1 MNDMKKK
8 ILIVDDEIIIADDLA
23 NTLTKLGY
31 EVLEPALSYNEA
43 IKAFDAEPVDLVVL
57 DINLGTKKT
66 GIDVAG
72 YIKSHSNTPF
82 IFLTSFSDSRTLEL
96 AKTTMPYAYLVKP
109 YEAVDVMTAIE
120 IALNNHER
128 YLANNNSNIE
138 TEIPD
143 FTNMEKVVLRKIA
156 ENLTTKKIAEELFV
170 SESTVKN
177 HRHNICQKL
186 ELPATTHSLLSWV
199 LSNIKYLKN

>member
-1 MNDMKKK
+1 MEKKR
-8 ILIVDDEIIIADDLA
+8 ILIVDDEIIIADDLS

-31 EVLEPALSYNEA
+31 EVLEPALNYNEA
-43 IKAFDAEPVDLVVL
+43 IRAFDEQPVDLVIL

-66 GIDVAG
+66 GIDVAN
-72 YIKSHSNTPF
+72 YIKNHSNTPF
-82 IFLTSFSDSRTLEL
+82 IYLTSFSDTRTLEL

-128 YLANNNSNIE
+128 FLSNSGEDETKNIPE
-138 TEIPD
+138 
-143 FTNMEKVVLRKIA
+143 FTSMEKVVLRKIA
-156 ENLTTKKIAEELFV
+156 ENLTTKKIAKELFV

-177 HRHNICQKL
+177 HRHNICKKL

-199 LSNIKYLKN
+199 LSHKKYLNN

>member
-1 MNDMKKK
+1 MDKKR
-8 ILIVDDEIIIADDLA
+8 ILVVDDEIIIADDLA

-43 IKAFDAEPVDLVVL
+43 TRAFDAEPVDLVIL

-66 GIDVAG
+66 GIDVAQ

-82 IFLTSFSDSRTLEL
+82 IYLTSFSDTRTLEL

-109 YEAVDVMTAIE
+109 YEPADIMTAVE
-120 IALNNHER
+120 IALNNHAR
-128 YLANNNSNIE
+128 YLANNGSQ
-138 TEIPD
+138 TEDVIPI
-143 FTNMEKVVLRKIA
+143 FTPMEKVVLRKIA
-156 ENLTTKKIAEELFV
+156 DNLTTRKIAEELFV

-177 HRHNICQKL
+177 HRHNICKKL
-186 ELPATTHSLLSWV
+186 SLPATTHSLLNWV
-199 LSNIKYLKN
+199 LRNQERLSL